1 MSLENF
7 AHYNDLSPKLRQEL
21 EDKVASFG
29 KSVRYKFDIAKPN
42 PDPTKYNGEIV
53 YPNMYTLDPTKFT
66 IQDPYE
72 DRPGK
77 SKSKNIALVDD
88 KFLNDKGV
96 PERFLKVRVSAS
108 QKSILKLEVGEKM
121 EHKYMAMLL
130 ELHPKL
136 SGGKFSDKNSFQ
148 VIKRIDEKVAANTE
162 RTERT
167 AKVKALNVALKMSDE
182 QLINFAD
189 AMGWDSA
196 EDVEI
201 LRNQAEGL
209 AESNPVYFNDMV
221 EGKSLEFLSVIKQ
234 ATDRGFISFDPAEY
248 KYVWTGNQQAIA
260 ILSPTGEKPENE
272 KFAEWFQ
279 VGGGKADKT
288 FKKLKS
294 LLKGEEKVPA

>member
-121 EHKYMAMLL
+121 EDKYMAMML

-136 SGGKFSDKNSFQ
+136 SGGKFADKNSFH
-148 VIKRIDEKVAANTE
+148 VIKRIDEKVAASTE

-167 AKVKALNVALKMSDE
+167 AKVKALNVALKMSEAD
-182 QLINFAD
+182 LINFAD

-201 LRNQAEGL
+201 LRNQAEAL

-234 ATDRGFISFDPAEY
+234 ATDRGIISFDPAEY

-260 ILSPTGEKPENE
+260 ILSPTGEKLENE

-279 VGGGKADKT
+279 VGGDKADKT